1 MSLRQYAAAGGV
13 VIDHGEMLL
22 LDRPSRNEVRLPKG
36 HIEPHGDPEETALR
50 EVQEETGLADLAI
63 AGDLGERIVEF
74 DYRGDRYRRTERYY
88 LMRKTGDRI
97 VPRSIKD
104 EADFHPLW
112 VPMTQAAAPLTYA
125 AEREVAEQAV
135 LLYQNA

>member
-36 HIEPHGDPEETALR
+36 HIEPHEDPEETALR

-112 VPMTQAAAPLTYA
+112 VPMTQAAALLTYA